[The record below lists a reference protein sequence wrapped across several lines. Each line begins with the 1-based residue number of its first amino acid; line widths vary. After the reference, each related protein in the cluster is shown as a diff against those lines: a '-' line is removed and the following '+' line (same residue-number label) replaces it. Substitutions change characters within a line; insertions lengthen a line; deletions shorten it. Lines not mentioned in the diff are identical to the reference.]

1 MEPNESRD
9 RIIANV
15 RINNARKDIGAQ
27 ISLMA
32 IATGMTIINLCEYL
46 VATEGATPEVEKV
59 LASMHRFYRTSK

>member
-1 MEPNESRD
+1 MKNDAARD
-9 RIIANV
+9 QIIANV
-15 RINNARKDIGAQ
+15 RLNNARKDVGAQ

-59 LASMHRFYRTSK
+59 LASMHRFYRTSL